1 MLKVHL
7 MEYSLLCFLISLGVS
22 LGVLRLVLARV
33 FVGWIPTYL
42 QSNHQSRETPIPH
55 FGGFAMIA
63 GVVVV
68 AVVGWIRGAHLAA
81 PSSTTGLLVGMGGMF
96 LVGFLR
102 DIVPIRGTATLALQV
117 GVGLL
122 AVFSGLRMDSF
133 HLPGYGFLEFSDFF
147 ATILTICWLVV
158 CTNVIGLVDG
168 IDGLAGG
175 ISLMVLGL
183 TFDVAY
189 GSGDAGVALFIA
201 GIGGGLVS
209 LLWYNFPPAK
219 IRLGNCGT
227 YFLGMA
233 LGGLSIEV
241 SHKGAVQFAFL
252 APVLAMGLPF
262 LDMGVVLIRRVV
274 RGLPLFRLDQR
285 HIHNRLQEQGLTP
298 GQTLMVLYGVSA
310 CFLTGGFVVMWTQG
324 QLIPLVIGLTGILVL
339 LFLNQLNRRSGS
351 TRLNDA
357 MRDTSLMRRE
367 IRNAELL
374 GRWLTLQARRVETF
388 DELWER
394 FCFVLNDVKLQGAE
408 IQGSNF
414 QRYYSAGLATG
425 SGSSSRHRIV
435 GTDGESV
442 QILIQGD
449 GSKTPPHLFYA
460 LAEISAE
467 AFQNAWQVWQERQ
480 RGCGK

>member
-7 MEYSLLCFLISLGVS
+7 LEYSLLCFLVS
-22 LGVLRLVLARV
+22 FAVALGVLRLVLARV
-33 FVGWIPTYL
+33 FVGWIPAQL
-42 QSNHQSRETPIPH
+42 QANHQVRETPIPQ
-55 FGGFAMIA
+55 FGGLAMVAGIA
-63 GVVVV
+63 VV
-68 AVVGWIRGAHLAA
+68 AFVGWVRGARLAA

-96 LVGFLR
+96 LVGLLR
-102 DIVPIRGTATLALQV
+102 DVVSIRGRTTLALQV

-122 AVFSGLRMDSF
+122 AVLSGLRMDSF
-133 HLPGYGFLEFSDFF
+133 HLPGYGLLEFSQVL
-147 ATILTICWLVV
+147 ATVLTIGWLVV

-227 YFLGMA
+227 YLLGMA

-274 RGLPLFRLDQR
+274 RGLPLFRTDQR

-324 QLIPLVIGLTGILVL
+324 QLIPLVIGLTVILVL

-351 TRLNDA
+351 TRFKEALG
-357 MRDTSLMRRE
+357 DTSLMRRE
-367 IRNAELL
+367 VRMRSCWGGGLPYRHS
-374 GRWLTLQARRVETF
+374 GWRRSMN
-388 DELWER
+388 
-394 FCFVLNDVKLQGAE
+394 CGND
-408 IQGSNF
+408 
-414 QRYYSAGLATG
+414 
-425 SGSSSRHRIV
+425 
-435 GTDGESV
+435 SV
-442 QILIQGD
+442 
-449 GSKTPPHLFYA
+449 SCWVT
-460 LAEISAE
+460 
-467 AFQNAWQVWQERQ
+467 
-480 RGCGK
+480 